1 MTSPDWHALHAA
13 NDEFVRRHP
22 GERVERQPVQSFIEG
37 AQHFRADTIP
47 SIGRR
52 ALEAL
57 EHYAS
62 DGVAL
67 ARAMA
72 FGGRERDFA
81 DDVHRR
87 VTRKL
92 ASEPVEDYRIDFEDG
107 FGAHSDAVEDA
118 EVIRCAD
125 LTAAAMQQETLPPSF
140 GIRVK
145 PLTRELAPR
154 SLQTTDLFVQTV
166 LGATGGTLP
175 PNFIVTLAKVTTTE
189 QVAYFARHLEV
200 LEQRLRLPERTLRM
214 EIMVETARA
223 VMDWDGRCPLP
234 SYVDAARGRLV
245 AASLGTYDYTA
256 ALGITAAYQ
265 RQRHPACEHAR
276 LVMQLAFAGTG
287 VRVSDGSTA
296 ILPVEPVER
305 MYDAWR
311 LHSGDVRH
319 ALKMGIYSGWD
330 LHPAQLVSRY
340 AAVYA
345 FYLTGLEPASRR
357 LTTFLEAASRGDA
370 PRDIADDVATGQAL
384 LNFILRAIACGAAD
398 CVETASLTGLPVDL
412 LDGRPFRELLV
423 GLHITTEAQRPQR

>member
-1 MTSPDWHALHAA
+1 
-13 NDEFVRRHP
+13 
-22 GERVERQPVQSFIEG
+22 VQSFIEG
-37 AQHFRADTIP
+37 AQHFRADTMP

-52 ALEAL
+52 ALESL
-57 EHYAS
+57 ERYAS
-62 DGVAL
+62 DGATL

-72 FGGRERDFA
+72 FGGREREFA

-87 VTRKL
+87 VARKL
-92 ASEPVEDYRIDFEDG
+92 ASEPIEDYRIDFEDG

-118 EVIRCAD
+118 EVVRCAD
-125 LTAAAMQQETLPPSF
+125 LTAAAMRQGTLSPMF

-154 SLQTTDLFVQTV
+154 SLQTTDYFVQTV
-166 LGATGGTLP
+166 LGAAGGGLP
-175 PNFIVTLAKVTTTE
+175 SNFIVTLAKVTTAE
-189 QVAYFARHLEV
+189 QVAYFARHLET
-200 LEQRLRLPERTLRM
+200 LEQRLRLPEHTLRM
-214 EIMVETARA
+214 EIMVETPRA
-223 VMDWDGRCPLP
+223 VMDWNGRCSLP

-296 ILPVEPVER
+296 ILPVEPLER
-305 MYDAWR
+305 VHDAWR
-311 LHSGDVRH
+311 LHCGDVKH
-319 ALKMGIYSGWD
+319 ALKMGIYGGWD

-357 LTTFLEAASRGDA
+357 LATFLETASRGVA
-370 PRDIADDVATGQAL
+370 PRDMADDVATGQAL
-384 LNFILRAIACGAAD
+384 LNFLLRAIACGAAD
-398 CVETASLTGLPVDL
+398 RAEMASLTGLPAEL
-412 LDGRPFRELLV
+412 LDGRPFRNVLELSS
-423 GLHITTEAQRPQR
+423 